1 MRAKLEQV
9 ERQTGKR
16 PKELDELVEFPESM
30 LYQWSYFIALHN
42 KRGSNGFGVNPI
54 SYQEM
59 LAYFTLIDYMPEQ
72 WEIDLISKLDSVF
85 LEVHHKQ
92 QEKEQKKKTK

>member
-1 MRAKLEQV
+1 MY
-9 ERQTGKR
+9 
-16 PKELDELVEFPESM
+16 
-30 LYQWSYFIALHN
+30 YQWSYFIALHN